1 MYGTKYTYNLLI
13 FDDVAVLQSASLKM
27 MPAQTLQ
34 IAAQGDGAA
43 QGLQTLTMTNVST
56 PNTAN
61 QVGGATLVQYAQAA
75 DGQFLIPVSSL
86 GGGTVQ
92 YQLAG
97 SQASL
102 PQGVVMASAGGVI
115 SSTGQVPE
123 VTTRKRQLRLLKNR

>member
-1 MYGTKYTYNLLI
+1 MQKGGIEQYHFI
-13 FDDVAVLQSASLKM
+13 SVMHPASLKM

-34 IAAQGDGAA
+34 LAAQGDGAA

-56 PNTAN
+56 TNTAN

-102 PQGVVMASAGGVI
+102 PQGVVMATSGGNIQAANSIPEEI
-115 SSTGQVPE
+115 S
-123 VTTRKRQLRLLKNR
+123 RKRELRLLKNR